1 MGESYRMRNLLS
13 TEFGALDVTEGNSVC
28 FARRYRLA
36 GVSMLGS
43 ASSIPTL
50 FQIDANVCSCAQIPN
65 PVEFIRMNTSDEV
78 IAAVRQMTEAKLRE
92 VHEATGVPMPTLA
105 KIRYGVTADPR
116 GSTLDKIRAYLRC
129 HPPISEAA

>member
-13 TEFGALDVTEGNSVC
+13 TEFGALDVTEGNIVC
-28 FARRYRLA
+28 FARSYCLA
-36 GVSMLGS
+36 
-43 ASSIPTL
+43 SIPTL
-50 FQIDANVCSCAQIPN
+50 FQIDATVCSCAQIPN

-92 VHEATGVPMPTLA
+92 VHEATGVPLPTLA

-116 GSTLDKIRAYLRC
+116 GSTLDKIREYLRC

>member
-1 MGESYRMRNLLS
+1 
-13 TEFGALDVTEGNSVC
+13 
-28 FARRYRLA
+28 
-36 GVSMLGS
+36 
-43 ASSIPTL
+43 
-50 FQIDANVCSCAQIPN
+50 
-65 PVEFIRMNTSDEV
+65 
-78 IAAVRQMTEAKLRE
+78 MTEAKLRE